1 MAHFRKRAF
10 TGLAGLAVV
19 ATGFACGGDDD
30 DECVGPEA
38 QGKMPEFVIVKGN
51 SLERRVR
58 QYFTDPNN
66 DPEELKYAAAI
77 ADESVAVVSKVEN
90 LYDFTVDGVEV
101 GSTRITVTATDPCD
115 PNLKAEQ
122 QADITVGHPNRA
134 PEVGT
139 PIPDF
144 VGDGAFR
151 VGEVREIMLRLVFRD
166 RDGDIMEFDASSDD
180 PGVATCVVTGDD
192 DPPSLLRVTGVAPG
206 STSCTVIATD
216 PDGESASDEFAVEV
230 VDDDG

>member
-19 ATGFACGGDDD
+19 ATGFACDGETE
-30 DECVGPEA
+30 ECMGPEA
-38 QGKMPEFVIVKGN
+38 QGAMPEFVIVKGE
-51 SLERRVR
+51 SLTRRVR

-66 DPEELKYAAAI
+66 DPDELKYAAAI

-151 VGEVREIMLRLVFRD
+151 VGEVREINLRLVFRD
-166 RDGDIMEFDASSDD
+166 RDGDTMVFVASEAD
-180 PGVATCVVTGDD
+180 PGVATCRVVGDD
-192 DPPSLLRVTGVAPG
+192 DPPSVLRVTGVAPG
-206 STSCTVIATD
+206 STTCTVTATD
-216 PDGESASDEFAVEV
+216 PDGESATDEFIVEV
-230 VDDDG
+230 VDDDS